1 MTQAELLVAWRRGD
15 AQAGQALA
23 KFHYEPVYRFFRKR
37 IDEAAAAD
45 LTQSTFETLCTKRDE
60 FRGEASMRTYILA
73 IARFKLANYSRKL
86 SNQADKH
93 FLADEEMLIDEG
105 RSLTS
110 VLDSRNSQTLV
121 IRAMDT
127 LDLDDQI
134 LLELKVYEGLT
145 TSALAKMFR
154 TTTGTI
160 SGRVSRAR
168 ARLREAILR
177 LEKDTGLIDA
187 TTRSLAGRFEAIVET
202 DTERNAD

>member
-1 MTQAELLVAWRRGD
+1 MLVAWRRGD
-15 AQAGQALA
+15 LDAGQALA
-23 KFHYEPVYRFFRKR
+23 KLHYATVFRFFHKR
-37 IDEAAAAD
+37 IDESSAAD

-60 FRGEASMRTYILA
+60 FRGESSMKTYVLA
-73 IARFKLANYSRKL
+73 IARFKLANHRRKH

-93 FLADEEMLIDEG
+93 IEADDAALIDEG

-110 VLDSRNSQTLV
+110 VLDSRHAQTLV
-121 IRAMDT
+121 IRAMDQ

-145 TSALAKMFR
+145 TSALAEMFK

-168 ARLREAILR
+168 GRLREAMMA
-177 LEKDTGLIDA
+177 LEQDAGLVEA
-187 TTRSLAGRFEAIVET
+187 TTRTLAGRFEAIAAA
-202 DTERNAD
+202 DTNRDA